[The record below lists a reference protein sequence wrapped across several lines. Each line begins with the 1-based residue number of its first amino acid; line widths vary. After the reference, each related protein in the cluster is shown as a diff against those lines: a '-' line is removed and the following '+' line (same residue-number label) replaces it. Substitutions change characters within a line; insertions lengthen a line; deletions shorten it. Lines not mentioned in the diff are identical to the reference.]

1 MPERIRPSSLT
12 ELAQA
17 VAWAVAEERLVAIRG
32 CATKQGIGRPVLA
45 DLVIETTGLAG
56 IDLYEPEELVMSAG
70 AGTPLA
76 TVQAALA
83 ERRQQLAF
91 EPADWAGLSGGESGA
106 DTIGG
111 VFACNLAGPRRLKD
125 GAARDHL
132 LGVQLVTGRGEA
144 IKSGGRVVKNVTG
157 YDLCK
162 LMAGSMGTLGVL
174 SRVTF
179 KVLPAPPAEATLLV
193 AGPGFEGLLTCLRKA
208 THSSAELSAAAA
220 LPESAAARSAVPAI
234 AAAGRAL
241 AAIRLEGIAPS
252 VASRLDILEAAMPD
266 GVELARLDDAAS
278 RTLWAE
284 IRDGRLLPAT
294 APVLWRLSVTPTA
307 AAGIVTGLAALA
319 PEIVAD
325 WAGGLLWV
333 ALPRALGEDAA
344 VVRGALAG
352 QGHATLIRAPEALRR
367 AVPPF
372 EPLPDAH
379 AALARRVKESFD
391 PKRVLNRG
399 RMYEGL

>member
-1 MPERIRPSSLT
+1 MPERIRPTSLT

-17 VAWAVAEERLVAIRG
+17 IAWAVAEERLVAIRG
-32 CATKQGIGRPVLA
+32 HASKLGIGRPVLA
-45 DLVIETTGLAG
+45 DLVVETTGLAG

-70 AGTPLA
+70 AGTPL
-76 TVQAALA
+76 TTIQAALA

-91 EPADWAGLSGGESGA
+91 EPADWAGLSGGASGQ

-179 KVLPAPPAEATLLV
+179 KVLPAAPSEATLLV
-193 AGPGFEGLLTCLRKA
+193 AGPALEGLLACLRRA
-208 THSSAELSAAAA
+208 THSSAELSGAAA
-220 LPESAAARSAVPAI
+220 LPEAATARSAVPAV
-234 AAAGRAL
+234 ATAGRAL
-241 AAIRLEGIAPS
+241 AAVRLEGIAPS
-252 VASRLDILEAAMPD
+252 VASRLEILESAMPD
-266 GVELARLDDAAS
+266 GVELARLDEAAS

-284 IRDGRLLPAT
+284 IRDGRLLPAA

-307 AAGIVTGLAALA
+307 AAGVIAALGPLQ
-319 PEIVAD
+319 PEAVLD
-325 WAGGLLWV
+325 WAGGLIWL
-333 ALPRALGEDAA
+333 ALPRALAEDEAA
-344 VVRGALAG
+344 VRGAIAG
-352 QGHATLIRAPEALRR
+352 QGHATLIRAPEPLRR
-367 AVPPF
+367 TVPPF
-372 EPLPDAH
+372 EPLADAH